1 MVEIKPIEGHQIADA
16 KKVILTVGR
25 QLYHWEETIEALEER
40 FNRQGELSDI
50 DHFQSY
56 YFGNHGLF
64 LVVIDDNQV
73 VGTGAFRRIDENVC
87 ELKRLW
93 LLEPYQGKGMG
104 YQVLKELIKFA
115 KAKGYKK
122 VVLETDYEQ
131 ERAFRFYRKAGFQP
145 TEKYNDRNSDV
156 YMEMQI

>member
-25 QLYHWEETIEALEER
+25 QLYQWQETLDEIVER
-40 FNRQGELSDI
+40 FDQLDELSDI
-50 DHFQSY
+50 DNFQSY
-56 YFGNHGLF
+56 YFGNRGLF

-73 VGTGAFRRIDENVC
+73 VGTGAVRRIDENVC

-93 LLEPYQGKGMG
+93 LLEPYQGKGLG
-104 YQVLKELIKFA
+104 YRVLQKLIKFA
-115 KAKGYKK
+115 QEKGYKK
-122 VVLETDYEQ
+122 ISLETDHEQ
-131 ERAFRFYRKAGFQP
+131 ERAIRFYRKAGFQP

-156 YMEMQI
+156 YMEMDI

>member
-1 MVEIKPIEGHQIADA
+1 MVEIKPIEGHLISDA
-16 KKVILTVGR
+16 KKVILTIGR
-25 QLYHWEETIEALEER
+25 QLYQWEETIEELEER
-40 FNRQGELSDI
+40 FDQQGELSDI

-56 YFGNHGLF
+56 YFANSGLF

-73 VGTGAFRRIDENVC
+73 VGTGAVRRIDQNVC

-93 LLEPYQGKGMG
+93 LLEPYQGKGIG
-104 YQVLKELIKFA
+104 YQVLQELIKFA
-115 KAKGYKK
+115 QAKGYKK
-122 VVLETDYEQ
+122 ILLETDQEQ
-131 ERAFRFYRKAGFQP
+131 ARAIRFYRKTGFQP

>member
-1 MVEIKPIEGHQIADA
+1 MVEIRRIERYQIADA

-25 QLYHWEETIEALEER
+25 KLYQWEETIEELEER
-40 FNRQGELSDI
+40 FDQQGELSDI
-50 DHFQSY
+50 DNFESN
-56 YFGNHGLF
+56 YFGNRGLF

-73 VGTGAFRRIDENVC
+73 VGTGAIRRIDESVC

-93 LLEPYQGKGMG
+93 LLEPYHGKGLG
-104 YQVLKELIKFA
+104 YRVLRKLIKFA
-115 KAKGYKK
+115 QEKGYKK
-122 VVLETDYEQ
+122 ILLETDHEQ